1 MPAWL
6 DAILQWIQAHPQTA
20 GLVIAI
26 VSFLEGFAVIGILV
40 PGIII
45 LFGFG
50 TLVGLGVLELWS
62 VWLWC
67 SVGAIAGDGFSF
79 WLGHHFKDHIGEIW
93 PFNRSRGLLNRGQQ
107 FFRRHGLKS
116 VVIGRFIGPVRP
128 IMPVIAGMMQMNL
141 KAYIPANIIA
151 GILWAPAY
159 LLPGVVFGASLEI
172 AKAIA
177 LRLALLM
184 AVVVGTIWLT
194 AWLVNGLSAW
204 LAPRTARMLSF
215 ALAWSS
221 RHPLLGRPAR
231 ALVDPSRPDS
241 GTLLLF
247 AVTLLLT
254 AWGLLTVMIVL
265 PQQGGMLPFDEP
277 IMQAMQGLRTPWAD
291 QVMLF
296 LDGFGSLFVL
306 LPIVVFT
313 LAYLL
318 WRKRRLGALHWLA
331 ATLTGLL
338 LALLFD
344 QLLGTTT
351 GPVLEA
357 IGQPIRPTMH
367 LVFALVVYGFFAV
380 IIARQFPRRRRIWPY
395 WLAAALV
402 SLIALARLYFNL
414 STPSSMLAGVLLG
427 LLWISIIGIGYRRR
441 LRRPFWNRPLAWSF
455 YALTLILAV
464 TWVKV
469 FGEQVLEAYRSNEP
483 AVVISV
489 QQWQSGRLAEVAVE
503 AHDFTLAGDPDV
515 LVQQLLE
522 SGWQQAKEADW
533 STALAMMQP
542 EPSPKTLTILPSLF
556 DNQSEHV
563 ILHRW
568 SADGPHQVV
577 RLWPLNASLADGRA
591 LYTGT
596 IRENELRTV
605 AVLFQYWTETDAPL
619 LARRV
624 LSRLNLQE
632 SEGASGFSIHY

>member
-1 MPAWL
+1 VPAWL
-6 DAILQWIQAHPQTA
+6 EAILLWIQAHPQTA
-20 GLVIAI
+20 GLIIAI

-67 SVGAIAGDGFSF
+67 SVGAILGDGLSF
-79 WLGHHFKDHIGEIW
+79 WLGHHFKDHISDIW

-107 FFRRHGLKS
+107 FFKRHGLKS

-141 KAYIPANIIA
+141 RAYIPANIIA

-172 AKAIA
+172 AKVIA

-194 AWLVNGLSAW
+194 AWLVNRLSAW

-254 AWGLLTVMIVL
+254 AWGLLTLMIAL
-265 PQQGGMLPFDEP
+265 PHQGGMLPFDEP
-277 IMQAMQGLRTPWAD
+277 VMNAMQALRTPWAD

-296 LDGFGSLFVL
+296 LDGFGSLVVL

-313 LAYLL
+313 LIYLL
-318 WRKRRLGALHWLA
+318 WRKRRLAALHWLV

-344 QLLGTTT
+344 LLLGGAS
-351 GPVLEA
+351 GPVVEA
-357 IGQPIRPTMH
+357 IGQPIRPNMH
-367 LVFALVVYGFFAV
+367 LVFSLVVYGFFAV
-380 IIARQFPRRRRIWPY
+380 IIARQFPRRRRVWPY
-395 WLAAALV
+395 WLAATLV

-427 LLWISIIGIGYRRR
+427 LLWVSIIGIGYRRR

-469 FGEQVLEAYRSNEP
+469 FGDQALEAYRSNEP
-483 AVVISV
+483 AAIVSV
-489 QQWQSGRLAEVAVE
+489 EQWQAGSVPGLEVE
-503 AHDFTLAGDPDV
+503 AHDFTIAGD
-515 LVQQLLE
+515 LE
-522 SGWQQAKEADW
+522 ALIERLKDSGWQEAETADW

-542 EPSPKTLTILPSLF
+542 EPVPETLTILPRLF
-556 DNQSEHV
+556 NNRSEA
-563 ILHRW
+563 IIMQRW
-568 SADGPHQVV
+568 SDDGPHQVV
-577 RLWPLNASLADGRA
+577 RIWPLNAQLDDGRPLYSGTVRDHA
-591 LYTGT
+591 LRR
-596 IRENELRTV
+596 I
-605 AVLFQYWTETDAPL
+605 AVMFQYWSELDSPML
-619 LARRV
+619 PEQV
-624 LSRLNLQE
+624 LNRLSLPVSP
-632 SEGASGFSIHY
+632 SEDEFSIHY